1 MHLAGSGR
9 VIIQLSTE
17 LVEGQILC
25 DEKGTRVAKVNE
37 LIGPVKRPFAS
48 ATPLTN
54 NIKKYIGKRV
64 FVSEQSPVDVPKKFR
79 RRKK

>member
-17 LVEGQILC
+17 IVEGQILC

-37 LIGPVKRPFAS
+37 LIGPIKRPFAS

-54 NIKKYIGKRV
+54 SINKYIGKKI
-64 FVSEQSPVDVPKKFR
+64 FASEESPVNTPKKFR
-79 RRKK
+79 RKK